1 MKRAVLPT
9 VLLIVAVIA
18 VALFLNWP
26 RSDFAPDRSG
36 TETASAPADK
46 APMEKVPGEK
56 APGEKASGE
65 KPSAATETA
74 PAIGGEK
81 ASPTGSATDTATAET
96 PKAAETGGKAA
107 GAAAE
112 TEAKTDQDAPSFDV
126 VRVEPG
132 GSAVIA
138 GRAAPDSEVSLFNDK
153 EKIGSA
159 KADSKGDWVIV
170 PDEPLS
176 SGDAN
181 LSVSARL
188 ANGDTVSSQKVVVV
202 MVPKPKEPAPGAS
215 ASGATGQPEKPKKPV
230 AVLVPRKGAG
240 ETRILQEPEPGP
252 GVGTASLRL
261 QVIDYDEAGNLTL
274 GGKGKPG
281 AFLRA
286 YLDNALIGE
295 ATVPADGNW
304 RLRPSKPVEPGTYR
318 LRIDQIVGDKV
329 AQRIELPFSRSEAI
343 AELPGDKLVIVQP
356 GNSLWRIARR
366 SYGEGQLYSV
376 IYEAN
381 RDQIRDA
388 DLIYPGQVFSV
399 PSGAGKR

>member
-26 RSDFAPDRSG
+26 RGDFAPERPA
-36 TETASAPADK
+36 TETASAPA
-46 APMEKVPGEK
+46 EK
-56 APGEKASGE
+56 APAEQTSGGASSAQTA
-65 KPSAATETA
+65 PSGGAGQAASPAETAAAATKQGTGTA
-74 PAIGGEK
+74 PGAGSVGDVGQD
-81 ASPTGSATDTATAET
+81 TGA
-96 PKAAETGGKAA
+96 KAA
-107 GAAAE
+107 
-112 TEAKTDQDAPSFDV
+112 QDTPTFDI

-138 GRAAPDSEVSLFNDK
+138 GRAAPDSEVTLFNGK
-153 EKIGSA
+153 EKIGTA
-159 KADSKGDWVIV
+159 RADAKGDWVIV
-170 PDEPLS
+170 PDKPLA
-176 SGDAN
+176 SGDTN

-188 ANGDTVSSQKVVVV
+188 ANGDTVSSEKVVVV
-202 MVPKPKEPAPGAS
+202 MVPEPKTPAPGA
-215 ASGATGQPEKPKKPV
+215 AGSGASDKPAKPKTPL
-230 AVLVPRKGAG
+230 AVLLPRKGSG

-252 GVGTASLRL
+252 GVGTDSLRL

-274 GGKGKPG
+274 GGKGRPG

-295 ATVPADGNW
+295 ASVPEDGNW
-304 RLRPSKPVEPGTYR
+304 RLRPDKAVAPGTYR

-366 SYGEGQLYSV
+366 SYGKGQLYSV

-388 DLIYPGQVFSV
+388 DLIYPGQVFAV
-399 PSGAGKR
+399 PGTAAGKP

>member
-26 RSDFAPDRSG
+26 RSDFAPDKPA
-36 TETASAPADK
+36 TDTASAPV
-46 APMEKVPGEK
+46 EKVP
-56 APGEKASGE
+56 
-65 KPSAATETA
+65 AATADAA
-74 PAIGGEK
+74 PAGAGST
-81 ASPTGSATDTATAET
+81 AGPTGSPGGTTTAESSPSAGT
-96 PKAAETGGKAA
+96 APTGSTTISGAPTGEAAAKAAQETQ
-107 GAAAE
+107 E
-112 TEAKTDQDAPSFDV
+112 TQETPSFDI

-132 GSAVIA
+132 GAAVIA
-138 GRAAPDSEVSLFNDK
+138 GRAAPDSEVTLFNGKD
-153 EKIGSA
+153 KIGTA
-159 KADSKGDWVIV
+159 KADAKGDWVIV
-170 PDEPLS
+170 PDKPLS

-181 LSVSARL
+181 LSVSARR
-188 ANGDTVSSQKVVVV
+188 ADGETMTSQKMVVV
-202 MVPKPKEPAPGAS
+202 MVPKAKEPAPGAS
-215 ASGATGQPEKPKKPV
+215 TPTEKPKKPL
-230 AVLVPRKGAG
+230 AVLVPRKGSG
-240 ETRILQEPEPGP
+240 ETRILQEPDPGP
-252 GVGTASLRL
+252 GVGTESLRL

-295 ATVPADGNW
+295 ATVPKDGNW
-304 RLRPSKPVEPGTYR
+304 RLRPNKAVAPGTYR

-388 DLIYPGQVFSV
+388 DLIYPGQVFAV
-399 PSGAGKR
+399 PSNTGKP

>member
-1 MKRAVLPT
+1 
-9 VLLIVAVIA
+9 LIVAVIA
-18 VALFLNWP
+18 IALFLNWP
-26 RSDFAPDRSG
+26 RSDFAPDQSG
-36 TETASAPADK
+36 TETASAPAEKMPVAK
-46 APMEKVPGEK
+46 APEAKTPEAEVSGGSD
-56 APGEKASGE
+56 AASG
-65 KPSAATETA
+65 AAGSTAGA
-74 PAIGGEK
+74 PATD
-81 ASPTGSATDTATAET
+81 SSSDTATATAPKET
-96 PKAAETGGKAA
+96 QTASTGGTAAAPGDAKGGEADAAA
-107 GAAAE
+107 GPE
-112 TEAKTDQDAPSFDV
+112 APSFDI

-138 GRAAPDSEVSLFNDK
+138 GRAAPDSEVTLFNDK
-153 EKIGSA
+153 EKIGTA

-170 PDEPLS
+170 PDKPLS

-188 ANGDTVSSQKVVVV
+188 SSGETVNSEKVVVV
-202 MVPKPKEPAPGAS
+202 MVPEPEPEPKAPASVTGAIAS
-215 ASGATGQPEKPKKPV
+215 AEKPKTPL

-252 GVGTASLRL
+252 GVGTDSLRL

-274 GGKGKPG
+274 GGKGEPG

-295 ATVPADGNW
+295 ATVPEDGNW
-304 RLRPSKPVEPGTYR
+304 RLRPHKSVAPGTYR
-318 LRIDQIVGDKV
+318 LRIDQIIRNKV

-366 SYGEGQLYSV
+366 SYGEGQLYTV

-399 PSGAGKR
+399 PGKTGKP

>member
-1 MKRAVLPT
+1 
-9 VLLIVAVIA
+9 VAVIA

-26 RSDFAPDRSG
+26 RGDFAPDKG
-36 TETASAPADK
+36 APDTASATAEK
-46 APMEKVPGEK
+46 APAGTGGTAGPAGSPGEK
-56 APGEKASGE
+56 AT
-65 KPSAATETA
+65 AAVSPNAGTA
-74 PAIGGEK
+74 PAESAAAPG
-81 ASPTGSATDTATAET
+81 ATTGATAGKEARET
-96 PKAAETGGKAA
+96 
-107 GAAAE
+107 
-112 TEAKTDQDAPSFDV
+112 PSFDI

-132 GSAVIA
+132 GAAVIA
-138 GRAAPDSEVSLFNDK
+138 GRAAPDSEVTLFNGK
-153 EKIGSA
+153 EKIGTA

-170 PDEPLS
+170 PDKPLS

-181 LSVSARL
+181 LSVSARGADGETL
-188 ANGDTVSSQKVVVV
+188 TSQKMVVV
-202 MVPKPKEPAPGAS
+202 MVPEPKAPAPGA
-215 ASGATGQPEKPKKPV
+215 ATSTERPKKPL
-230 AVLVPRKGAG
+230 AVLVPRKGSG
-240 ETRILQEPEPGP
+240 ETRILQEPDPGP

-261 QVIDYDEAGNLTL
+261 QVVDYDEAGNLTL

-286 YLDNALIGE
+286 YLDNGLIGE
-295 ATVPADGNW
+295 ATVPEDGNW
-304 RLRPSKPVEPGTYR
+304 RLRPSKSVAPGTYR
-318 LRIDQIVGDKV
+318 LRIDEIVGDKV

-399 PSGAGKR
+399 PSKTGKP